1 MNIPPPSCITLT
13 PRIRRIWDPPRF
25 TTEHQFDKCGKWG
38 PTEDL
43 MVPFERYNFHAF
55 AFAIDPTT
63 NSSVRIAMFGVL
75 DTLADFV
82 IRSRDAADTRKF
94 TFDAGAGPVTAKV
107 ESRVLRAEIERSA
120 IAKAFA
126 VCLFLINWALT
137 IGSVYATVLVAS
149 GRLEV
154 TSMVTGLPLSA
165 LLAIPTVRS
174 LCSSSPP
181 LGVFIGKP
189 HTSSL
194 LSFYFA
200 V

>member
-1 MNIPPPSCITLT
+1 
-13 PRIRRIWDPPRF
+13 
-25 TTEHQFDKCGKWG
+25 
-38 PTEDL
+38 
-43 MVPFERYNFHAF
+43 MVPFERYNFQAF

-63 NSSVRIAMFGVL
+63 NSSVHIAMFGVL

-82 IRSRDAADTRKF
+82 IRSRDGTDTRKF
-94 TFDAGAGPVTAKV
+94 TYDAGDGSVTTEV

-137 IGSVYATVLVAS
+137 IGSVYTTALVAS
-149 GRLEV
+149 GKLEV
-154 TSMVTGLPLSA
+154 TSMVTGLPFSA
-165 LLAIPTVRS
+165 LLAIPIVRS

-181 LGVFIGKP
+181 LGVFIGKS
-189 HTSSL
+189 HMSSL
-194 LSFYFA
+194 LPFYFA

>member
-1 MNIPPPSCITLT
+1 
-13 PRIRRIWDPPRF
+13 
-25 TTEHQFDKCGKWG
+25 
-38 PTEDL
+38 
-43 MVPFERYNFHAF
+43 MVPFERYTFHAF

-63 NSSVRIAMFGVL
+63 NSSVHIAMFSVL

-82 IRSRDAADTRKF
+82 IRSHDATDVSKF
-94 TFDAGAGPVTAKV
+94 TYDSGDGLVTTEV

-137 IGSVYATVLVAS
+137 IGSVYATALVAS

-154 TSMVTGLPLSA
+154 TSMVTGLPFSA

-174 LCSSSPP
+174 LCSGLPP
-181 LGVFIGKP
+181 LGVYIGKFYIITSAIPFRGLIHSSRCSSVFRADRDHRVVFAGCVENP
-189 HTSSL
+189 HEMSTGL
-194 LSFYFA
+194 TI
-200 V
+200 